1 MWAMMK
7 RPWFLAL
14 KVRAIAPGVI
24 CVTVSDVVA
33 REELL
38 LRLLHIDIWRPR
50 LEETHD
56 AVDKRLDFHD
66 ANTKLDAVPED
77 GNSSV
82 NGKHEHYFGQ
92 VCCRRLYRKRR
103 IRGDIHRCWQRF
115 SRGHK

>member
-56 AVDKRLDFHD
+56 AVGPWRLCPRPCPWAVDC
-66 ANTKLDAVPED
+66 LDARLAEHLAVR
-77 GNSSV
+77 
-82 NGKHEHYFGQ
+82 HESR
-92 VCCRRLYRKRR
+92 CCRADL
-103 IRGDIHRCWQRF
+103 
-115 SRGHK
+115 